1 MLDCYILSLLSLLLT
16 LSIIIIIII
25 IISTINVILEE
36 KVKATEW
43 EGGFTNK
50 TVWTCLY
57 AYYLYNNFFCLFISL
72 FVFRSFSCEKN
83 LFFEFK
89 IAFVN
94 LRKIKIKIYQKKQ
107 KKKNK
112 FPNMSGKFKKM

>member
-16 LSIIIIIII
+16 LSIIII

-94 LRKIKIKIYQKKQ
+94 LRKIKIKIYQKKT
-107 KKKNK
+107 KKKEQISK
-112 FPNMSGKFKKM
+112 YEWKI